1 MGKKPKTSFARRR
14 IEVPLLVATVWLFSA
29 ALVVFVLGL
38 IVLNI
43 LVSMGE

>member
-1 MGKKPKTSFARRR
+1 MGKKPKTSQRR
-14 IEVPLLVATVWLFSA
+14 IPVPLLVAAVWLFSA

-38 IVLNI
+38 VALNI